1 MSNLKQI
8 AIQLLHARKVKELE
22 GKSEKYRNLKLGLW
36 QELAHELQVN
46 CYCESCLVPICDG
59 DECFQWSDGP
69 VTCKE
74 CGGPND

>member
-36 QELAHELQVN
+36 QELSQSHLANPWLR
-46 CYCESCLVPICDG
+46 YL
-59 DECFQWSDGP
+59 
-69 VTCKE
+69 
-74 CGGPND
+74 